1 MRDKL
6 NNSPAAQIVIV
17 VVLLLGAG
25 YFILGGMGGG
35 EEEEAA
41 STEATVA
48 IAGTNATGT
57 ATGAT
62 PGEAVEGA
70 VEGAVE
76 AATSELSSS
85 AGIPASVP
93 APPLPRP
100 VTAAYEADKTVVVLI
115 VHDGGLDDRIVAKA
129 SAGLRSMPEVALFVV
144 PASQVSR
151 YAAITLGVD
160 VNRVPALIV
169 MRPKRLSEGVPQASV
184 SYGFQSPQS
193 VVQAV
198 KDASYNGPTSA
209 TTRNEPSDEP

>member
-6 NNSPAAQIVIV
+6 NNSPAAQIAIV

-25 YFILGGMGGG
+25 YFVLGGMGGG

-41 STEATVA
+41 PTEATVA
-48 IAGTNATGT
+48 IEGTSATGT

-76 AATSELSSS
+76 AASSELSSS
-85 AGIPASVP
+85 TEISASVP
-93 APPLPRP
+93 APALPHP
-100 VTAAYEADKTVVVLI
+100 VTAAYEAGKTVVILV
-115 VHDGGLDDRIVAKA
+115 VHDGGIDDGIVTKA
-129 SAGLRSMPEVALFVV
+129 SAGLRSMSEVALFVV
-144 PASQVSR
+144 PVGQISR

-169 MRPKRLSEGVPQASV
+169 MRPKSLAEGVPQASV

-193 VVQAV
+193 VAQAV
-198 KDASYNGPTSA
+198 EDASYNGPVVSYHP
-209 TTRNEPSDEP
+209 E

>member
-6 NNSPAAQIVIV
+6 NNNPTAQIVV
-17 VVLLLGAG
+17 VIVLLLGAG
-25 YFILGGMGGG
+25 YFVLGGMGGG

-41 STEATVA
+41 PTEATVA
-48 IAGTNATGT
+48 IEGTNATGT

-70 VEGAVE
+70 VE

-85 AGIPASVP
+85 AGIPVSVP

-100 VTAAYEADKTVVVLI
+100 VTTAYEADKTVVVLI
-115 VHDGGLDDRIVAKA
+115 VHDGGIADRIVAKA
-129 SAGLRSMPEVALFVV
+129 SAGLRSMSEVALFVV

-151 YAAITLGVD
+151 YAAITLGVE

-169 MRPKRLSEGVPQASV
+169 MRPKRLSEGAPQASV

-198 KDASYNGPTSA
+198 KDASYNGPTVSYHP
-209 TTRNEPSDEP
+209 E